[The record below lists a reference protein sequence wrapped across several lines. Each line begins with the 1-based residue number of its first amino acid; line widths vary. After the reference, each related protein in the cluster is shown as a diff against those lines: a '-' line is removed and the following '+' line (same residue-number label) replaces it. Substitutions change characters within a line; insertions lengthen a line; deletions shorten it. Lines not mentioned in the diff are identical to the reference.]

1 MQLSLLPSP
10 TSTVT
15 IAGAK
20 WPESATK
27 DRKFPSLVLG
37 LQHSDTA
44 FIITSDTL
52 LAQVLPAHFMFD
64 RFYAQTRALNEV
76 LIEAKAGEGP
86 GGKELDIYY
95 DSISV

>member
-10 TSTVT
+10 PSTGT

-27 DRKFPSLVLG
+27 DRKFPSLVFG

-52 LAQVLPAHFMFD
+52 LAQVLPVQRLNISCLTAFMRKQKFLM
-64 RFYAQTRALNEV
+64 RF
-76 LIEAKAGEGP
+76 
-86 GGKELDIYY
+86 
-95 DSISV
+95 